1 MKDNKNNNTNN
12 NMRIYII
19 VPIALF
25 LLASVYLCTGQSI
38 LVGIGN
44 GSCIHDDLAVS
55 VFDTGRYISMI
66 SIVITMILTII
77 FRNKSNKFFTI
88 FIVISCLFVFVIPY
102 GFVHKSADMRN
113 NDICKGGLW
122 DSKYCQMKMENVSC
136 MLIRLL
142 IQ

>member
-1 MKDNKNNNTNN
+1 
-12 NMRIYII
+12 
-19 VPIALF
+19 
-25 LLASVYLCTGQSI
+25 
-38 LVGIGN
+38 
-44 GSCIHDDLAVS
+44 
-55 VFDTGRYISMI
+55 MI

-122 DSKYCQMKMENVSC
+122 DSKYCQMKNGKCVKEFEDSEIGMPKGTKIEKNN
-136 MLIRLL
+136 
-142 IQ
+142 